1 MLKDRIIAALVLIAI
16 IVPTLLWGGVI
27 GVTILVALVV
37 FFGLREMANGLP
49 DIKENPSRNITII
62 VGLGIVFAFY
72 FLPVERL
79 IGLLALFP
87 LFILC
92 VCLAFFTT
100 IENTHLS
107 SSQMIMAIGYVAVP
121 LSHAILMRKLDS
133 GIAWIFYML
142 VVVAL
147 GDACAYFCGKYYGKR
162 KFAPKISP
170 AKTYEGL
177 AGVFAGGLV
186 GMVIVKSL
194 ADYFGTPLPGYG
206 VLIPLT
212 LILAIVGPLGDLVAS
227 GLKRKMGLKDFGS
240 ILPGHGGF
248 LDRADSHILAFP
260 IAYYF
265 LILFHQ
271 GAPGP

>member
-16 IVPTLLWGGVI
+16 IVPTLIWGGEI

-37 FFGLREMANGLP
+37 FFGLSEIANGLP

-62 VGLGIVFAFY
+62 IGLAVVFAFY
-72 FLPVERL
+72 LLPL
-79 IGLLALFP
+79 LGLLGLLALLP

-92 VCLAFFTT
+92 IHLAYFTT
-100 IENTHLS
+100 IQNTHLS
-107 SSQMIMAIGYVAVP
+107 SSQMIMAIGYVAIP
-121 LSHAILMRKLDS
+121 LSHAVLMRKLDS

-147 GDACAYFCGKYYGKR
+147 GDASAYFCGKYFGKR
-162 KFAPKISP
+162 KLAPKISP

-186 GMVIVKSL
+186 GMFIVKTL
-194 ADYFGTPLPGYG
+194 AEYFRQPLPPYG
-206 VLIPLT
+206 LLVPLT
-212 LILAIVGPLGDLVAS
+212 LILALVGPLGDLIAS
-227 GLKRKMGLKDFGS
+227 ALKRKMGLKDFGS

-260 IAYYF
+260 TAYYF
-265 LILFHQ
+265 LIFFQ
-271 GAPGP
+271 GAPGS